1 MNERYQY
8 IQKKI
13 EELKQQVEMKNKVVK
28 LCDNPDFK
36 STIIDFFCTTEC
48 ARYTGVS
55 TDPNIKPD
63 QREDALRTAQSA
75 GIFKRW
81 LNVTIKLG
89 EQAEQSIS
97 EWEKE
102 LVQSLVPDTTESNQ

>member
-1 MNERYQY
+1 MNERYQH

-13 EELKQQVEMKNKVVK
+13 EELKQQVAMKNRIAT
-28 LCDNPDFK
+28 LCENPDFK
-36 STIIDFFCTTEC
+36 SLIIDYFCTTEC
-48 ARYTGVS
+48 ARYVGVS
-55 TDPNIKPD
+55 TDPHIKAD

-89 EQAEQSIS
+89 EQAEQSLP
-97 EWEKE
+97 EMEEE
-102 LVQSLVPDTTESNQ
+102 LIRSMSTQTEESN